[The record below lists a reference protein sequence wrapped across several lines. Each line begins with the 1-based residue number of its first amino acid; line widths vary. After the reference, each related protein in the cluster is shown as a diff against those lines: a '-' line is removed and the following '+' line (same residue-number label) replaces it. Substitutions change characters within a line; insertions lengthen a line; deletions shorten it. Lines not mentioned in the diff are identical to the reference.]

1 MALVPTIHHGLSLQE
16 LKAPEISA
24 TTNPFA
30 SNQATPRGSTVDTR
44 NDAQDHVQ
52 DSPPPSAEPEPE
64 PAQQI
69 FERAPMPETSR
80 VRQLTVTT
88 LIVISN
94 LVQMIVNFAGVAGG
108 RSFSESMHVKQTYA
122 TWIAASYGLTQGTFV
137 LMSGRLG
144 DVYGH
149 RRMLLGG
156 GAWLVVCSFISA
168 FCHTNFFAFVTM
180 RALAGL
186 GGASVMPNAVAMI
199 TITNPPGRVRNLS
212 LGFFAASAPLGGYA
226 SALFLGAFMERTHWR
241 WFFVFVACLGA
252 VVFIPLWLL
261 SRTEMTSSR
270 NESID
275 WIGAA
280 LGTSSL
286 ILFNFVWN
294 QAPSVGWSTPYEIGL
309 LITSLI
315 LFALFIIWEHK
326 TPHPMMPP
334 DIFKAP
340 SFAVLVLVILLNY
353 MAVGTVLWYQL
364 LWLQDVWHWS
374 TLQFA
379 IGWTPF
385 VICGTGAACLA
396 AWLIPRLAA
405 QWILALGTITIMVST
420 ALMATV
426 REEQSYWAQVFPS
439 VILFAFC
446 PDLVYAA
453 GQIIASNSVRRNQ
466 QGVAGS
472 IIGTLNLYGNS
483 LGLGFAS
490 TVEVQIAAKT
500 GDAIRGYRAA
510 LYFGVAISAVALLL
524 DVAFVRRVKDERE
537 GWAEGDQDQDENP
550 AIELEVLRD
559 QAATATGAQVSS
571 RLESGQAVSV
581 VQRVD

>member
-1 MALVPTIHHGLSLQE
+1 
-16 LKAPEISA
+16 
-24 TTNPFA
+24 
-30 SNQATPRGSTVDTR
+30 
-44 NDAQDHVQ
+44 
-52 DSPPPSAEPEPE
+52 
-64 PAQQI
+64 
-69 FERAPMPETSR
+69 
-80 VRQLTVTT
+80 
-88 LIVISN
+88 
-94 LVQMIVNFAGVAGG
+94 
-108 RSFSESMHVKQTYA
+108 
-122 TWIAASYGLTQGTFV
+122 
-137 LMSGRLG
+137 
-144 DVYGH
+144 
-149 RRMLLGG
+149 
-156 GAWLVVCSFISA
+156 
-168 FCHTNFFAFVTM
+168 
-180 RALAGL
+180 
-186 GGASVMPNAVAMI
+186 
-199 TITNPPGRVRNLS
+199 
-212 LGFFAASAPLGGYA
+212 
-226 SALFLGAFMERTHWR
+226 
-241 WFFVFVACLGA
+241 
-252 VVFIPLWLL
+252 
-261 SRTEMTSSR
+261 MTS
-270 NESID
+270 
-275 WIGAA
+275 
-280 LGTSSL
+280 
-286 ILFNFVWN
+286 

-315 LFALFIIWEHK
+315 LFTFFIIWEHK

-340 SFAVLVLVILLNY
+340 SFAILVLVILLNY

-405 QWILALGTITIMVST
+405 QWILALGTVTIMVST
-420 ALMATV
+420 VLMATV
-426 REEQSYWAQVFPS
+426 RQDQTYWAQVFPS

-524 DVAFVRRVKDERE
+524 DIAFVRRVKDERE
-537 GWAEGDQDQDENP
+537 GWAEGDQDQNVDA
-550 AIELEVLRD
+550 AIELEVMRG

>member
-1 MALVPTIHHGLSLQE
+1 
-16 LKAPEISA
+16 
-24 TTNPFA
+24 
-30 SNQATPRGSTVDTR
+30 
-44 NDAQDHVQ
+44 
-52 DSPPPSAEPEPE
+52 
-64 PAQQI
+64 
-69 FERAPMPETSR
+69 
-80 VRQLTVTT
+80 
-88 LIVISN
+88 
-94 LVQMIVNFAGVAGG
+94 MIVNFAGVAGG

-168 FCHTNFFAFVTM
+168 FCHSNFFAFVTM

-186 GGASVMPNAVAMI
+186 GGASIMPNAVAMI

-226 SALFLGAFMERTHWR
+226 SALFLGAFMEHTHWR

-252 VVFIPLWLL
+252 VIFIPLWLL

-315 LFALFIIWEHK
+315 LFAFFIVWEHK

-334 DIFKAP
+334 EIFKAP

-405 QWILALGTITIMVST
+405 QWILALGTVTIMVST
-420 ALMATV
+420 VLMATV
-426 REEQSYWAQVFPS
+426 RQEQTYWAQVFPS

-537 GWAEGDQDQDENP
+537 GWAEGDQDGDT
-550 AIELEVLRD
+550 AIELEVMRG
-559 QAATATGAQVSS
+559 QAVTATGAQVSS

>member
-1 MALVPTIHHGLSLQE
+1 MAFVPTLHHDLGSQE
-16 LKAPEISA
+16 LKVSGPTAG
-24 TTNPFA
+24 TNPFIA
-30 SNQATPRGSTVDTR
+30 SSLTSLPRSAEIDTR
-44 NDAQDHVQ
+44 DVLQSHVQ
-52 DSPPPSAEPEPE
+52 GASTPIVQREPETT
-64 PAQQI
+64 QQV
-69 FERAPMPETSR
+69 FERAPLPESSR
-80 VRQLTVTT
+80 FRQLVVTT
-88 LIVISN
+88 LIVVSN

-108 RSFSESMHVKQTYA
+108 RIFSESMHVKPTYA

-149 RRMLLGG
+149 RKMLLGG
-156 GAWLVVCSFISA
+156 GAWLVLCCFLST
-168 FCHTNFFAFVTM
+168 FCYNNFFAFVTM
-180 RALAGL
+180 RALAGV
-186 GGASVMPNAVAMI
+186 GGASIMPNAVAMI

-212 LGFFAASAPLGGYA
+212 LGFFAASAPLGGYL
-226 SALFLGAFMERTHWR
+226 SALFLGAFLENTHWR
-241 WFFVFVACLGA
+241 WFFIFVACLGA
-252 VVFIPLWLL
+252 MTFIPLWVL
-261 SRTEMTSSR
+261 SRNRVTSAR
-270 NESID
+270 NEKID

-294 QAPSVGWSTPYEIGL
+294 QAPSVGWTTPYEIAL
-309 LITSLI
+309 LIISLI

-334 DIFKAP
+334 EIFKAP
-340 SFAVLVLVILLNY
+340 SFAVLVLVILLDY
-353 MAVGTVLWYQL
+353 MAVGTVLWYQI

-405 QWILALGTITIMVST
+405 QWILALGTVTVMVST
-420 ALMATV
+420 VLMATV
-426 REEQSYWAQVFPS
+426 PQEQSYWAQVFPS
-439 VILFAFC
+439 VVLFSFC

-453 GQIIASNSVRRNQ
+453 GQIIASNTVRRNQ

-490 TVEVQIAAKT
+490 TVEVQIARAT
-500 GDAIRGYRAA
+500 GDAITGYRAA

-524 DVAFVRRVKDERE
+524 DVAFVRRVKDDRE
-537 GWAEGDQDQDENP
+537 GWDEADGDADQDV
-550 AIELEVLRD
+550 AVELVDR
-559 QAATATGAQVSS
+559 AATTTGAQVS
-571 RLESGQAVSV
+571 RLEAGQALSV